1 MSRSTPAWLIVAKRE
16 VLAKVTNRTFLVGT
30 LVTLALI
37 VGLLAAQALLSQR
50 TKTYDLAV
58 TQDGRAVATQ
68 VAEAASKKER
78 TEVKVHV
85 LADDRA
91 AKAAVR
97 DETADAWLHSDGD
110 GWVLTG
116 RSEVPGPLL
125 SLTRDVVRSQALSA
139 NAAAAGTTVSAIE
152 KGSALE
158 TRQLIG
164 DPDRSMLND
173 LLTLA
178 MAFLFYVAVLM
189 FGITLANSVVEEK
202 QSRIVEI
209 IVSAIPVR
217 HLLAG
222 KVLGNSLIALVQI
235 TLYVVV
241 GLVGLSFTDLG
252 RLLPAVTGPVLWFV
266 LFFAVGF
273 LAVACLYA
281 VAGALASRTEDVQ
294 ATSMPLTMLVMAI
307 FFAGMFT
314 SGQTQTVLSFVPP
327 VSPVVMPARLLEG
340 GVPLWQPLVSL
351 ALLLVFAALAVAAGE
366 RIYRRALLQTQGRV
380 SLRQAWSTAE

>member
-85 LADDRA
+85 LTDDRA

-97 DETADAWLHSDGD
+97 DETADAWLHADGD

-125 SLTRDVVRSQALSA
+125 SLTRDVVRAQALTA

-152 KGSALE
+152 KGSSLE

-340 GVPLWQPLVSL
+340 GMPLWQPLVSL

>member
-50 TKTYDLAV
+50 TKTFDLAV
-58 TQDGRAVATQ
+58 TQDGRALATKVVA
-68 VAEAASKKER
+68 AASKKER

-97 DETADAWLHSDGD
+97 DETADAWLHADGD

-116 RSEVPGPLL
+116 RSEVPGGLQ
-125 SLTRDVVRSQALSA
+125 SLTRDVVRAQALTA
-139 NAAAAGTTVSAIE
+139 NAEAAGTTVAAIE

-164 DPDRSMLND
+164 DPDRSMLNH

-294 ATSMPLTMLVMAI
+294 ATSMPLTMLVMAV
-307 FFAGMFT
+307 FFAGMFS
-314 SGQTQTVLSFVPP
+314 SGPTQTVLSFVPP
-327 VSPVVMPARLLEG
+327 VSPVVMPARLLDG

-351 ALLLVFAALAVAAGE
+351 ALLLVFAAVAVAVGE

-380 SLRQAWSTAE
+380 SLRQAWSIAE